1 MRGRE
6 RRGDPSPPF
15 HPLITPNPPSP
26 PLPPPG
32 RLATG
37 VFGFKGALTAGAGLP
52 PALRAANAAALNS
65 SLLVMT
71 LAPWGACF
79 VAYSF
84 LYYYFP
90 RDRARARGGGVGGV
104 DGDSTGGGG
113 VEGVAAGEDAAAA
126 AAAPPEGRG
135 GAKAA

>member
-26 PLPPPG
+26 PLPLPG

-90 RDRARARGGGVGGV
+90 RDRARARGGGVGG
-104 DGDSTGGGG
+104 GGG
-113 VEGVAAGEDAAAA
+113 AEDAAAA